1 VLRVTRFFL
10 CAIPILLLAFGTFV
24 LAGQSVGKNAKTDKK
39 AEKKGFAVAKT
50 GKGPESDNL
59 RSLTPNEEKALNA
72 KLQEFLQQFPKHQ
85 MTTRAD
91 GAMFLVVAPE
101 FLNFSVARK
110 GPDGKIILD
119 CNTDVLKIE
128 NSKIEPLPEE

>member
-10 CAIPILLLAFGTFV
+10 CAIPILLLASGTFV
-24 LAGQSVGKNAKTDKK
+24 LAGQSGKDAKTDKN

-72 KLQEFLQQFPKHQ
+72 KLQEFLKGFPQHQ
-85 MTTRAD
+85 AVTRAD
-91 GAMFLVVAPE
+91 GAKFLVVAPQ